1 MKETWRAIKV
11 GSYRSVFAI
20 IGISLSLISL
30 FILLNL
36 LFLAFKIYTDV
47 WRNVRFEVI
56 PDGDPRRIMENLKLL
71 GGIERVDL
79 IDGKEAR
86 KEFLKFY
93 PNFRG
98 IIEELGDDVFYTV
111 IRVYP
116 KAHWKDEEMLKL
128 MNAKIS
134 ELKEISGVYYG
145 ETWIESA
152 GVFFKTVLGLT
163 LGAIFITIMAGILIS
178 FYTIRFVVSHRKTYI
193 DILRLYGVSPF
204 KLRYPYILL
213 SIIYAIVS
221 WLFSVA
227 VALYLLDVFNLFR
240 DNLYPNLTAFLISF
254 VAVVLSC
261 ILGST
266 AALKD
271 IETLQA

>member
-11 GSYRSVFAI
+11 GSYRSVFAV

-47 WRNVRFEVI
+47 WRNVRFEVF
-56 PDGDPRRIMENLKLL
+56 PDGDLRRIMENLRLL

-86 KEFLKFY
+86 EEFLKFY
-93 PNFRG
+93 PNFKG

-134 ELKEISGVYYG
+134 ELKEVSGVYYG
-145 ETWIESA
+145 ETWVESA

-213 SIIYAIVS
+213 SIIYAVVS
-221 WLFSVA
+221 WLFSVT

-240 DNLYPNLTAFLISF
+240 DNLYANLTAFLTSF